1 MQTPDKAILSDD
13 VRKQNRFRILR
24 AFRQRPSLS
33 RTQLA
38 EITLLSPGTITN
50 ITTQLLSED
59 VLHIAVP
66 DTARD
71 SAPDTRQ
78 GRPRVQL
85 ALNPGHATI
94 VSGSLTYGRL
104 TLRLSDYAGG
114 KLAAATQ
121 DFDTEGKSAQHLA
134 DALSGL
140 LARITGSRKAD
151 ILSFG
156 VQGTTAK
163 DRDRVLWSPILSEDG
178 CGFAE
183 ALAEKTGA
191 PVLVENDCALITRAL
206 DHRQGGQVATFG
218 AVLMSYG
225 IGMGLYVNGAL
236 FGGQHSSATEFG
248 HLPYRPGGAQCRC
261 GKKGC
266 IEAYA
271 SDYAIWRA
279 ATGMDQSLLPRAPV
293 TPEMIRSVIDRA
305 AEGDGPERAA
315 LREASRALG
324 IGLATLFALFDPFP
338 VTFIG
343 PGSALVS
350 VMEDELRGTLRENF
364 RFRQRPHLT
373 FRTEADETAL
383 TEQGAGISA
392 LDHLDR
398 IVAYGS

>member
-1 MQTPDKAILSDD
+1 MQAPDKAILSDD

-24 AFRQRPSLS
+24 AFRQTPSLS

-38 EITLLSPGTITN
+38 EITGLSPGTISN
-50 ITTQLLSED
+50 ITTQLLAD
-59 VLHIAVP
+59 GILRIAEP
-66 DTARD
+66 D

-85 ALNPGHATI
+85 MLNAGHATI

-104 TLRLSDYAGG
+104 TLRLADYAGD
-114 KLAAATQ
+114 KIASATQ
-121 DFDTEGKSAQHLA
+121 DFDTEGKTAQQVADGISALIRQT
-134 DALSGL
+134 SGG
-140 LARITGSRKAD
+140 RQAD
-151 ILSFG
+151 ILCFG

-163 DRDRVLWSPILSEDG
+163 DNSGVLWSPILSEDG
-178 CGFAE
+178 CAFAT
-183 ALAEKTGA
+183 ALAKKTGA
-191 PVLVENDCALITRAL
+191 PVLVENDCALITRAI
-206 DHRQGGQVATFG
+206 DRRKGGQVPTFG

-225 IGMGLYVNGAL
+225 IGMGLYVNGTL
-236 FGGQHSSATEFG
+236 FSGQQSSATEFG

-279 ATGMDQSLLPRAPV
+279 ATGMDQSLLPRSPV
-293 TPEMIRSVIDRA
+293 SPDMIRSVIDRA
-305 AEGDGPERAA
+305 AAGDGPERAA
-315 LREASRALG
+315 LLEASRALG

-338 VTFIG
+338 VVFIG

-350 VMEDELRGTLRENF
+350 VMEEELRSTLRENF
-364 RFRQRPHLT
+364 RFKQRPHLT
-373 FRTEADETAL
+373 FQTEADEITL
-383 TEQGAGISA
+383 TEQGAGIAA
-392 LDHLDR
+392 LDRLDR